1 VFWFDFKEELVG
13 FICRPNSPIVL
24 WAFIVAFL
32 FPSEAS
38 AWDNLPP
45 QSENPY
51 FNAGPVIGRAD
62 LAGPPV
68 AAACLTPQVFRPNPE
83 YLVKLAYGKT
93 FGTSTELDYATLEF
107 SRRVTQYPALTH
119 WGPALAE
126 VQVALLASYV
136 FYNEGTIERTKK
148 LDFHDGYELAW
159 IPKGRFTFP
168 NQWMGLS
175 PYLESGAG
183 LSYVSE
189 TYRNSGS
196 RWNWSL
202 LGGFGLEKCMPGRGT
217 LSLGVQWRHLSNG
230 NMWGQ
235 GDELHNS
242 NSGTDMIQGLA
253 TFLHQF

>member
-1 VFWFDFKEELVG
+1 MG
-13 FICRPNSPIVL
+13 FICRLNSAIGL
-24 WAFIVAFL
+24 WALLIAL
-32 FPSEAS
+32 LLPSKAP
-38 AWDNLPP
+38 AWDNGFPGG
-45 QSENPY
+45 QNPY
-51 FNAGPVIGRAD
+51 FDAGAVIGDSD
-62 LAGPPV
+62 LAGAPIAP
-68 AAACLTPQVFRPNPE
+68 ACLTPQVFKPNNE
-83 YLVKLAYGKT
+83 YLIKLAYGKT

-107 SRRVTQYPALTH
+107 SRRVTQYPAFTL
-119 WGPALAE
+119 WGPAMAE
-126 VQVALLASYV
+126 VQLALMASYV
-136 FYNEGTIERTKK
+136 FYNEGTIERIKN
-148 LDFHDGYELAW
+148 LNFRDGYELAW
-159 IPKGRFTFP
+159 LPKGRFTFP
-168 NQWMGLS
+168 DGWMGMS

-202 LGGFGLEKCMPGRGT
+202 LGGFGLEKCMPGRGV

-230 NMWGQ
+230 NMWGK

>member
-1 VFWFDFKEELVG
+1 MG
-13 FICRPNSPIVL
+13 FICRLNSPVVL
-24 WAFIVAFL
+24 SALLVAFFL
-32 FPSEAS
+32 PPNAT
-38 AWDNLPP
+38 AWDYGLP
-45 QSENPY
+45 QNQNPY
-51 FNAGPVIGRAD
+51 FVAGDFAGDPDLGR
-62 LAGPPV
+62 GPIAPT
-68 AAACLTPQVFRPNPE
+68 CLTPQVFKPSHE
-83 YLVKLAYGKT
+83 YLIKLAYGKT

-107 SRRVTQYPALTH
+107 SRRVTKYPALTVF
-119 WGPALAE
+119 GPALAE
-126 VQVALLASYV
+126 VQVALMASYV
-136 FYNEGTIERTKK
+136 FYNEGTIERIKN
-148 LDFHDGYELAW
+148 LNFRDGYELAW
-159 IPKGRFTFP
+159 VPKGRFTFP
-168 NQWMGLS
+168 HTLMGLA

-202 LGGFGLEKCMPGRGT
+202 LGGCGIEKCVPGGGV